1 MTVVD
6 YSGEFSYWNFSMRV
20 KRHIEDRMVYISC
33 FTYAQYQKLMAA
45 QQTQD
50 PLQVSNYWR
59 AEQLHSGANSIAAA
73 VSCCPPRHIADFLI
87 NVFFKHAETYYYV
100 LDKEWLTDKVDALY
114 NDRGRFGNK
123 SAAVVS
129 IVLTVFAIA
138 TQYAYLDSPTRKSAE
153 FTEDALGTMFYQQ
166 AIRLLPEI
174 IEASSL
180 ESVQACLLF
189 AIYALPLDA
198 SGLGYIYITLTN
210 RLGMQNGLH
219 RRYTGTG
226 LSAAMVEMRN
236 RVWWTAYTLERYEG
250 KA

>member
-1 MTVVD
+1 M
-6 YSGEFSYWNFSMRV
+6 
-20 KRHIEDRMVYISC
+20 
-33 FTYAQYQKLMAA
+33 
-45 QQTQD
+45 
-50 PLQVSNYWR
+50 
-59 AEQLHSGANSIAAA
+59 
-73 VSCCPPRHIADFLI
+73 
-87 NVFFKHAETYYYV
+87 FFKHAETYYYV
-100 LDKEWLTDKVDALY
+100 LDKEWLTDKVDTLY

-166 AIRLLPEI
+166 AIRFLPEI